1 MGIYGVSMAEIFAI
15 TDVKTLQTIA
25 LGLSGASL
33 VLALIMM
40 MVIKNIVGKIIS
52 LVFFLAIAAGGYTQ
66 RASITDCAEKV
77 KAQATSSATINTTC
91 TFFGQDVNIKVDNP
105 TK

>member
-1 MGIYGVSMAEIFAI
+1 MTQIFAI
-15 TDVKTLQTIA
+15 TDVKTLQTVA

-33 VLALIMM
+33 VLAVIMM

-52 LVFFLAIAAGGYTQ
+52 LVFLLAIAAGGYTQ
-66 RASITDCAEKV
+66 RASITDCADKV
-77 KAQATSSATINTTC
+77 KAQATSASINTKC